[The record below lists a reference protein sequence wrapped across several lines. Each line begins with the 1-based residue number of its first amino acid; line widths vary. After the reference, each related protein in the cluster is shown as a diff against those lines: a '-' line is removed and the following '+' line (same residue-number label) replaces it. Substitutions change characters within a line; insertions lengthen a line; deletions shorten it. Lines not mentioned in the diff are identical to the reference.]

1 VTPLVLVVV
10 LASLGQSISC
20 AIIFTLRWYP
30 HSFETRDICDEVIR
44 DYNNKA
50 VSKPGGEEHLIQI
63 RFSDTHEQKMLKQQ
77 TAAGRVFRAAE
88 YEVGVAQARA
98 LGTPDRYHSISPVS
112 QTGANE
118 FEMFMQRGY
127 RPPWAPAVPSTL
139 GTTRPT
145 VYHMAQ
151 AGAIRSEDGV
161 SENGVEV
168 KTNPAT
174 PVKVE
179 DKSTGRDDWTD
190 TLWSQECPCSAVR
203 MDFVYAL
210 FFMIASQHPPVA
222 SSRNDFLAP
231 TNSIPSSMLSRPRQC
246 FPSLDSFAY
255 LNVSGQHTMW
265 ATSTCAIIRGLF
277 RY

>member
-1 VTPLVLVVV
+1 VTPLALAVAW
-10 LASLGQSISC
+10 ASLGESIFC
-20 AIIFTLRWYP
+20 TVLFP
-30 HSFETRDICDEVIR
+30 HANLDSFETRDICDEVIR

-139 GTTRPT
+139 GTSRPA

-151 AGAIRSEDGV
+151 TGAIRSEDGV
-161 SENGVEV
+161 SENGVDV

-179 DKSTGRDDWTD
+179 DKSAGRDD
-190 TLWSQECPCSAVR
+190 
-203 MDFVYAL
+203 
-210 FFMIASQHPPVA
+210 
-222 SSRNDFLAP
+222 
-231 TNSIPSSMLSRPRQC
+231 
-246 FPSLDSFAY
+246 
-255 LNVSGQHTMW
+255 
-265 ATSTCAIIRGLF
+265 
-277 RY
+277 

>member
-1 VTPLVLVVV
+1 
-10 LASLGQSISC
+10 
-20 AIIFTLRWYP
+20 
-30 HSFETRDICDEVIR
+30 
-44 DYNNKA
+44 
-50 VSKPGGEEHLIQI
+50 
-63 RFSDTHEQKMLKQQ
+63 MLKQQ

-112 QTGANE
+112 QTGAND

-139 GTTRPT
+139 GTARPT

-168 KTNPAT
+168 KSNPAT

-179 DKSTGRDDWTD
+179 DKSAGRDD
-190 TLWSQECPCSAVR
+190 
-203 MDFVYAL
+203 
-210 FFMIASQHPPVA
+210 
-222 SSRNDFLAP
+222 
-231 TNSIPSSMLSRPRQC
+231 
-246 FPSLDSFAY
+246 
-255 LNVSGQHTMW
+255 
-265 ATSTCAIIRGLF
+265 
-277 RY
+277 